1 MSGRPRTAIGT
12 YGAIHVTRKR
22 SRTYVARTRY
32 RDIDGRLRDVT
43 ATAESRNRA
52 IADLKDRLLKRP
64 GYGQAGVL
72 SRHSPFGDLA
82 ELWLSDL
89 EGREIS
95 EGTKE
100 NYRDDLRIHVRP
112 FFESYTLS
120 EITTGRPRRDLPQA
134 AG

>member
-1 MSGRPRTAIGT
+1 MTGRPRTAIGT
-12 YGAIHVTRKR
+12 YGTLHVTRKR

-43 ATAESRNRA
+43 ATAATRPRA

-64 GYGQAGVL
+64 GSGQAGVL
-72 SRHSPFGDLA
+72 SLRSPFGDLA
-82 ELWLSDL
+82 ELWLGDL
-89 EGREIS
+89 DGRDIS

-112 FFESYTLS
+112 FFEGY
-120 EITTGRPRRDLPQA
+120 RMP
-134 AG
+134 